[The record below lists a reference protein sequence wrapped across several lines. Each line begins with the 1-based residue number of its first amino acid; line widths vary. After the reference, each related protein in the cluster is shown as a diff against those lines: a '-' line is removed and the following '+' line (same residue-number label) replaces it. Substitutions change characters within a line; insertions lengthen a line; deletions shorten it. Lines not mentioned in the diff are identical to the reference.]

1 MNIFPRGMNPP
12 TPTYFSAVYLLTLF
26 GLACAPVVTP
36 VDPPSTTH
44 EAATKPSATVGPPP
58 SPDPNLE
65 LSALPTDSL
74 YLLPVPTEDAHGVVG
89 SLDRHRGS
97 PVIISMFYASCPT
110 ACPMLITEIKTFL
123 ADLSPAERSQL
134 QVVLVTLDPARDTPE
149 ALQAVFEKHQLDP
162 SQWTILRTP
171 PNEVRT
177 VAAALGIRYRP
188 APDGQMNHSTLLTL
202 LDPEGRPVARTEGLG
217 RDQTPLRDALRSLPT
232 TRRSQ

>member
-1 MNIFPRGMNPP
+1 MNTLPRRLTRSTRASFLG
-12 TPTYFSAVYLLTLF
+12 LLV
-26 GLACAPVVTP
+26 LACAPSVTP
-36 VDPPSTTH
+36 LDPSPTAH
-44 EAATKPSATVGPPP
+44 EPPTITAATVGSPPN
-58 SPDPNLE
+58 PDPNLE

-74 YLLPVPTEDAHGVVG
+74 YLLPVPTEDAQGVVG

-134 QVVLVTLDPARDTPE
+134 RVVLVTLDPARDTPE

-217 RDQTPLRDALRSLPT
+217 RDQAPLRDALRSLPT
-232 TRRSQ
+232 PRRNP